1 MNKTKTRT
9 GLSALFAVLLAIMI
23 AVPAILQSGANAAV
37 NKKQPTKATLTSAKA
52 TSYNKVSLK
61 WKKSKNI
68 TSYAVYYKASNS
80 KKWVKIANVS
90 SKKTGYTHKSSKK
103 YPLKQGKTYQYR
115 IRGYNKKAKGSKKWG
130 KYSSVKKVKVPKKP
144 AAKPTEAPKP
154 TVKPT
159 EAPKPIVTPNP
170 TATPKPTAVPKP
182 TAAPKPTVT
191 SIPKPTAIPKPTQIP
206 QPTKPV
212 QPAKPT
218 ATPIP
223 KPTAI
228 PKPTE
233 ALKPTAVPQ
242 PTKAPQPTATPK
254 PTATPR
260 PTATPAPTATPKP
273 VKVSSITL
281 NQSSLTLTSKGQTAS
296 LTATVNPGNAAN
308 KSITWSSSNSSVA
321 TVNANGT
328 ATAVANGTADITA
341 TAADGSGVSAKCSVT
356 VRVPNNITTI
366 SLEGGKSKILSI
378 WAEDYSDSINVNNVT
393 FKYTGLNDNFEVI
406 PTGSGNEWIGINI
419 KAHKKGTVN
428 IFAIHN
434 GNTIKQ
440 WTVNVTSDWQEYLG
454 YVSWKKTVE
463 NQIWTNNMAL
473 KDKLDA
479 AQNYIKTHFKYK
491 NGAPQ
496 YVYAYAEG
504 IADCF
509 TASHFFGDFAKD
521 AGAQVKYVS
530 TFTGKMHDYIGHAV
544 SDGGHVFNRVLLDGQ
559 WVNYDAQP
567 PLS

>member
-115 IRGYNKKAKGSKKWG
+115 IRGYNKKAKGSKKYG
-130 KYSSVKKVKVPKKP
+130 KYSSTKKVKIPKKP

-154 TVKPT
+154 TAKPT

-170 TATPKPTAVPKP
+170 TATPKPTTVPKP
-182 TAAPKPTVT
+182 TAA
-191 SIPKPTAIPKPTQIP
+191 
-206 QPTKPV
+206 
-212 QPAKPT
+212 
-218 ATPIP
+218 
-223 KPTAI
+223 
-228 PKPTE
+228 
-233 ALKPTAVPQ
+233 
-242 PTKAPQPTATPK
+242 PK

-281 NQSSLTLTSKGQTAS
+281 NQTSLTLTSKGQTAS

-328 ATAVANGTADITA
+328 VTAVANGTADITA
-341 TAADGSGVSAKCSVT
+341 TAADGSGVSAKCNVT
-356 VRVPNNITTI
+356 VKIANNVKTI
-366 SLEGGKSKILSI
+366 MLEGGKSKNIGPTDTSLPNF
-378 WAEDYSDSINVNNVT
+378 SDFSNIT
-393 FKYTGLNDNFEVI
+393 FEVLNNNA
-406 PTGSGNEWIGINI
+406 G
-419 KAHKKGTVN
+419 AVN
-428 IFAIHN
+428 ILGFSSNMCSASVCVKGLKVGSCVIIAKYN
-434 GNTIKQ
+434 GQIVMTYN
-440 WTVNVTSDWQEYLG
+440 VSVTSNWDEYLG
-454 YVSWKKTVE
+454 YTSWRKSVE
-463 NQIWTNNMAL
+463 NQIWTNNMTL

-504 IADCF
+504 IADCI
-509 TASHFFGDFAKD
+509 TASDFFGYFAKD

-530 TFTGKMHDYIGHAV
+530 SHTGNMYDYIADAV
-544 SDGGHVFNRVLLDGQ
+544 GDGGHVFNRVLLNGQ

>member
-1 MNKTKTRT
+1 MNKTKTHT

-23 AVPAILQSGANAAV
+23 VVPAILQSGANAAV
-37 NKKQPTKATLTSAKA
+37 NKKQPTKATLTSVKA

-130 KYSSVKKVKVPKKP
+130 KYSSIKKVNIPKKP
-144 AAKPTEAPKP
+144 AAKPTETPKPTAKPTEAPKP
-154 TVKPT
+154 TV
-159 EAPKPIVTPNP
+159 APKPT
-170 TATPKPTAVPKP
+170 TAPKP
-182 TAAPKPTVT
+182 TAAPKPTV
-191 SIPKPTAIPKPTQIP
+191 
-206 QPTKPV
+206 
-212 QPAKPT
+212 
-218 ATPIP
+218 TPIP

-228 PKPTE
+228 PKPTTIP
-233 ALKPTAVPQ
+233 KPTAIPKPTEAPKPTAAPQ
-242 PTKAPQPTATPK
+242 PTKAPRPTATPK

-281 NQSSLTLTSKGQTAS
+281 NQTSLTMTSKGQTAS

-321 TVNANGT
+321 TVSANGT
-328 ATAVANGTADITA
+328 VTAVANGTADITA
-341 TAADGSGVSAKCSVT
+341 TAADGSGVSAKCGVMVKLPDNTSET
-356 VRVPNNITTI
+356 IT
-366 SLEGGKSKILSI
+366 LAGGKSKKIGPTASKCPNI
-378 WAEDYSDSINVNNVT
+378 QDFSKVT
-393 FKYTGLNDNFEVI
+393 FELQGEGFAFSNLGFDYENNYASVTIKALRRGSGVIIAKYNGIVVKKYTI
-406 PTGSGNEWIGINI
+406 T
-419 KAHKKGTVN
+419 
-428 IFAIHN
+428 
-434 GNTIKQ
+434 
-440 WTVNVTSDWQEYLG
+440 VTSDWQEYLG
-454 YVSWKKTVE
+454 YDSWLKSVE

-496 YVYAYAEG
+496 SVYAYSEG
-504 IADCF
+504 SADCF

-530 TFTGKMHDYIGHAV
+530 TYTGKMHDYIGHAV
-544 SDGGHVFNRVLLDGQ
+544 SDGGHVFNRALLDGQ

>member
-1 MNKTKTRT
+1 MNKTKTCTR
-9 GLSALFAVLLAIMI
+9 LSALFAVLLAIMI
-23 AVPAILQSGANAAV
+23 AVPAILQSGADAAV
-37 NKKQPTKATLTSAKA
+37 NRKRPTKVTLTSAKA

-115 IRGYNKKAKGSKKWG
+115 IRGYNKNAKGSKKWG
-130 KYSSVKKVKVPKKP
+130 KYSSAKKVKIPKKA

-159 EAPKPIVTPNP
+159 EVPKPTAVPKP
-170 TATPKPTAVPKP
+170 TVTPKPTAVPKP

-191 SIPKPTAIPKPTQIP
+191 PIPKPTAIPKPTQIP

-223 KPTAI
+223 KPTAV
-228 PKPTE
+228 PK
-233 ALKPTAVPQ
+233 
-242 PTKAPQPTATPK
+242 PTATPK
-254 PTATPR
+254 PTV
-260 PTATPAPTATPKP
+260 TPAPTATPKP

-281 NQSSLTLTSKGQTAS
+281 NQTSLTMTSKGQTAS
-296 LTATVNPGNAAN
+296 LTATVSPGNAEN
-308 KSITWSSSNSSVA
+308 KNITWSSSNSSVA

-328 ATAVANGTADITA
+328 VTAVANGTADITA

-356 VRVPNNITTI
+356 VRVPNNIKTI
-366 SLEGGKSKILSI
+366 AIEGGDSKVLSI
-378 WAEDYSDSINVNNVT
+378 WAEDYSDSINVNNIT

-406 PTGSGNEWIGINI
+406 PTGFENEWIGINI
-419 KAHKKGTVN
+419 KAHRKGTVN
-428 IFAIHN
+428 VFAIYN

-440 WTVNVTSDWQEYLG
+440 WTVNVTSDWQEYLE
-454 YVSWKKTVE
+454 YVTWRKSIE
-463 NQIWTNNMAL
+463 NKIWSSGMSVVN
-473 KDKLDA
+473 KLDA
-479 AQNYIKTHFKYK
+479 AKNFIQSHYGYQ
-491 NGAPQ
+491 NGAGAIIN
-496 YVYAYAEG
+496 VYNGAVL
-504 IADCF
+504 DCYGA
-509 TASHFFGDFAKD
+509 TELMSDFAKD
-521 AGAQVKYVS
+521 IGLSIKYVN
-530 TFTGKMHDYIGHAV
+530 AV
-544 SDGGHVFNRVLLDGQ
+544 SGHIFDYSGYAFSEGGHVYPKILINGN
-559 WVNYDAQP
+559 WVNYDATP
-567 PLS
+567 THS

>member
-1 MNKTKTRT
+1 MKKKHILTKILLCFLMTV
-9 GLSALFAVLLAIMI
+9 LFI
-23 AVPAILQSGANAAV
+23 PSTSQTANAAV

-115 IRGYNKKAKGSKKWG
+115 IRGYNKNAKGSKKWG
-130 KYSSVKKVKVPKKP
+130 KYSSTKKVKIPKKA

-159 EAPKPIVTPNP
+159 EAPKPTAAPKP
-170 TATPKPTAVPKP
+170 TTAPKPTAVPKP
-182 TAAPKPTVT
+182 PAAPKPIVT
-191 SIPKPTAIPKPTQIP
+191 PIPKPTAIPKPTQIP

-223 KPTAI
+223 KPTA
-228 PKPTE
+228 
-233 ALKPTAVPQ
+233 VPQ
-242 PTKAPQPTATPK
+242 
-254 PTATPR
+254 
-260 PTATPAPTATPKP
+260 PTATPKP
-273 VKVSSITL
+273 VKVSGITL
-281 NQSSLTLTSKGQTAS
+281 SKTSLTMTANGQTAS
-296 LTATVNPGNAAN
+296 LTATVNPDNAAN
-308 KSITWSSSNSSVA
+308 KSITWSSSNSSVV
-321 TVNANGT
+321 TVVNGT
-328 ATAVANGTADITA
+328 VTAIANGTADITA
-341 TAADGSGVSAKCSVT
+341 TAADGSGVSANCSVT
-356 VRVPNNITTI
+356 VRVPNNVRNIT
-366 SLEGGKSKILSI
+366 LEGGKAKNIGPTDTSLPNF
-378 WAEDYSDSINVNNVT
+378 SDFSNIT
-393 FKYTGLNDNFEVI
+393 FEVLNNNAGAVDI
-406 PTGSGNEWIGINI
+406 LGFSSNMYSASVCVKGLRVGSCVIIAKYNEQIIMTYN
-419 KAHKKGTVN
+419 VS
-428 IFAIHN
+428 
-434 GNTIKQ
+434 
-440 WTVNVTSDWQEYLG
+440 VTSNWNEYLE
-454 YVSWKKTVE
+454 YTSWKKTVE
-463 NQIWTNNMAL
+463 SQIWTNSMAL

-509 TASHFFGDFAKD
+509 TASDFFGDFAKD

-530 TFTGKMHDYIGHAV
+530 THTGNMYDYIADAV
-544 SDGGHVFNRVLLDGQ
+544 SDGGHVFNRVLLNGQ

>member
-1 MNKTKTRT
+1 MNRTKKHT

-23 AVPAILQSGANAAV
+23 AVPAILQSGADAAV
-37 NKKQPTKATLTSAKA
+37 NRKRPTKVTLTSAKA

-115 IRGYNKKAKGSKKWG
+115 IRGYNKKAKGSKKYG
-130 KYSSVKKVKVPKKP
+130 KYSSTKKVKIPKKA

-159 EAPKPIVTPNP
+159 EVPKPTAAPKPTV
-170 TATPKPTAVPKP
+170 TPKPTAVPKP

-191 SIPKPTAIPKPTQIP
+191 PIPKPTAIPKPTQIP

-233 ALKPTAVPQ
+233 APKPTKV
-242 PTKAPQPTATPK
+242 PQPTATPK

-273 VKVSSITL
+273 VKVSGIIL
-281 NQSSLTLTSKGQTAS
+281 NQTSLTMTSKGQTAS
-296 LTATVNPGNAAN
+296 LTATVSPANAAN
-308 KSITWSSSNSSVA
+308 KSLTWSSSNSSVA

-328 ATAVANGTADITA
+328 VTAVANGTADITA

-356 VRVPNNITTI
+356 VRVPNNVRNITI
-366 SLEGGKSKILSI
+366 EGGKAKNVGPTDTSLPNF
-378 WAEDYSDSINVNNVT
+378 SDFSNIT
-393 FKYTGLNDNFEVI
+393 FEVLNNNAGAVDI
-406 PTGSGNEWIGINI
+406 LGFSSNMYSASVCVKGLRVGSCVIIA
-419 KAHKKGTVN
+419 KY
-428 IFAIHN
+428 N
-434 GNTIKQ
+434 GQIIMTYN
-440 WTVNVTSDWQEYLG
+440 VSVTSNWNEYLE
-454 YVSWKKTVE
+454 YTSWRKSIE
-463 NQIWTNNMAL
+463 NKIWNSGMSIV
-473 KDKLDA
+473 DKLDA
-479 AQNYIKTHFKYK
+479 AKGFIQSHYGYQ
-491 NGAPQ
+491 NGASEIMNF
-496 YVYAYAEG
+496 YNDTVL
-504 IADCF
+504 DCYGA
-509 TASHFFGDFAKD
+509 TDLMSDFAKD
-521 AGAQVKYVS
+521 IGLSIKYVN
-530 TFTGKMHDYIGHAV
+530 AV
-544 SDGGHVFNRVLLDGQ
+544 SGHVFDYPVDAFSEGGHVYPRILINGN
-559 WVNYDAQP
+559 WVNYDATP
-567 PLS
+567 THS

>member
-1 MNKTKTRT
+1 MNKTKTCTR
-9 GLSALFAVLLAIMI
+9 LSALFAVLLAIMI
-23 AVPAILQSGANAAV
+23 AVPAILQSGADAAV

-130 KYSSVKKVKVPKKP
+130 KYSSIKKVNIPKKP
-144 AAKPTEAPKP
+144 AAKPTETPKPTAKPTEAPKP
-154 TVKPT
+154 TV
-159 EAPKPIVTPNP
+159 APKPT
-170 TATPKPTAVPKP
+170 TAPKP
-182 TAAPKPTVT
+182 TAAPKPTV
-191 SIPKPTAIPKPTQIP
+191 
-206 QPTKPV
+206 
-212 QPAKPT
+212 
-218 ATPIP
+218 TPIP

-228 PKPTE
+228 PKPTTIP
-233 ALKPTAVPQ
+233 KPTAIPKPTEAPKPTAAPQ
-242 PTKAPQPTATPK
+242 PTKAPRPTATPK

-281 NQSSLTLTSKGQTAS
+281 NQTSLTMTSKGQTAS

-308 KSITWSSSNSSVA
+308 KSITWSSSNSSVV

-328 ATAVANGTADITA
+328 VTAVANGTADITA

-356 VRVPNNITTI
+356 VRVPNNVTTI

-393 FKYTGLNDNFEVI
+393 FKYIGLNDNFEVI
-406 PTGSGNEWIGINI
+406 PTGYGNEWIGIDI
-419 KAHKKGTVN
+419 RAHRKGTVDV
-428 IFAIHN
+428 FAIHN

-440 WTVNVTSDWQEYLG
+440 WTVNVTSDWKEYLG
-454 YVSWKKTVE
+454 YVSWKKAVE
-463 NQIWTNNMAL
+463 NQIWTNNMTL

-491 NGAPQ
+491 NGAPE
-496 YVYAYAEG
+496 YIYAYSEG

-509 TASHFFGDFAKD
+509 TASDFFGDFAKD

-530 TFTGKMHDYIGHAV
+530 SHTGNMYDYIAHAV

>member
-115 IRGYNKKAKGSKKWG
+115 IRGYNKKAKGNKKWG

-159 EAPKPIVTPNP
+159 ETPKPIVTPNP

-191 SIPKPTAIPKPTQIP
+191 PIPKPTAIPKPTQIP

-218 ATPIP
+218 ATP
-223 KPTAI
+223 
-228 PKPTE
+228 
-233 ALKPTAVPQ
+233 
-242 PTKAPQPTATPK
+242 
-254 PTATPR
+254 R

-273 VKVSSITL
+273 VKVSGIIL
-281 NQSSLTLTSKGQTAS
+281 NQTSLTMTSKGQTAS
-296 LTATVNPGNAAN
+296 LTATVSPANAAN
-308 KSITWSSSNSSVA
+308 KNITWSSSDSSIA

-328 ATAVANGTADITA
+328 VTAIANGTADITA

-356 VRVPNNITTI
+356 VKLPDTAIETITLAGGDTDSISIGKTFFPNITDFT
-366 SLEGGKSKILSI
+366 K
-378 WAEDYSDSINVNNVT
+378 VT
-393 FKYTGLNDNFEVI
+393 FEYQNSNDI
-406 PTGSGNEWIGINI
+406 ISGDRIVYNLRS
-419 KAHKKGTVN
+419 AALTFRALKKGQIEIIVK
-428 IFAIHN
+428 HN
-434 GNTIKQ
+434 GVFLKKYNI
-440 WTVNVTSDWQEYLG
+440 VVTSDWKNYFEYE
-454 YVSWKKTVE
+454 SWRRTVE
-463 NQIWTNNMAL
+463 SQIWTNSMSL
-473 KDKLDA
+473 KDKMDA
-479 AQNYIKTHFKYK
+479 AKNYIQTHYIHKDGACPAMNIYK
-491 NGAPQ
+491 GQ
-496 YVYAYAEG
+496 Y
-504 IADCF
+504 ADCIA
-509 TASHFFGDFAKD
+509 ASGFMGDFAKD
-521 AGAQVKYVS
+521 AGTVS
-530 TFTGKMHDYIGHAV
+530 QYGSTLTGQYYEYLVAA
-544 SDGGHVFNRVLLDGQ
+544 SSAGGHTFNRILIDGE
-559 WVNYDAQP
+559 WVIYDANP
-567 PLS
+567 PHA

>member
-37 NKKQPTKATLTSAKA
+37 NRKQPTKATLTSAKA

-115 IRGYNKKAKGSKKWG
+115 IRGYNKKAKGNKKWG

-159 EAPKPIVTPNP
+159 EVPKPTAAPKPTV
-170 TATPKPTAVPKP
+170 TPKPTAVPKP

-191 SIPKPTAIPKPTQIP
+191 PIPKPTAIPKPTQIP

-223 KPTAI
+223 KPTA
-228 PKPTE
+228 
-233 ALKPTAVPQ
+233 VPQ
-242 PTKAPQPTATPK
+242 PTT
-254 PTATPR
+254 
-260 PTATPAPTATPKP
+260 TPKP
-273 VKVSSITL
+273 VKVSGIALSQT
-281 NQSSLTLTSKGQTAS
+281 SLTMTSKGQTAS
-296 LTATVNPGNAAN
+296 LTATVNPANAAN
-308 KSITWSSSNSSVA
+308 KSLTWSSSNSSVV

-328 ATAVANGTADITA
+328 VTAIANGTADITA

-366 SLEGGKSKILSI
+366 SLKGGKSKILSI
-378 WAEDYSDSINVNNVT
+378 WNEDYTEDIDVSKVT
-393 FKYTGLNDNFEVI
+393 FEYNN
-406 PTGSGNEWIGINI
+406 SNGIIDILGFDVTPSESTNITI
-419 KAHKKGTVN
+419 KALRGGSICVKAN
-428 IFAIHN
+428 YN
-434 GNTIKQ
+434 GRVLKQ
-440 WTVNVTSDWQEYLG
+440 WNVQVTSDWQEYLG
-454 YVSWKKTVE
+454 YVSWRHTVE
-463 NQIWTNNMAL
+463 SRIWTDGMSL
-473 KDKLDA
+473 KDKMDA
-479 AQNYIKTHFKYK
+479 ARDFIKTNYDYK
-491 NGAPQ
+491 NGSGAAV
-496 YVYAYAEG
+496 YVYNDKTL
-504 IADCF
+504 DCHSA
-509 TASHFFGDFAKD
+509 TEIMGDFAKD
-521 AGAQVKYVS
+521 AKTQVKYGS
-530 TFTGKMHDYIGHAV
+530 TATGSYYDYLYEAKNA
-544 SDGGHVFNRVLLDGQ
+544 GGHTFNGILIDGK
-559 WVNYDAQP
+559 WEMYDAQP
-567 PLS
+567 PVSRS

>member
-37 NKKQPTKATLTSAKA
+37 NRKRPTKATLTSVKA

-61 WKKSKNI
+61 WKKSKNV

-115 IRGYNKKAKGSKKWG
+115 IRGYNKKAKGSKKYG
-130 KYSSVKKVKVPKKP
+130 KYSSTKKVKIPKKA

-159 EAPKPIVTPNP
+159 EVPKPTAAPKPTV
-170 TATPKPTAVPKP
+170 TPKPTAVPKP

-191 SIPKPTAIPKPTQIP
+191 PIPKPTAIPKPTQIP

-218 ATPIP
+218 ATP
-223 KPTAI
+223 
-228 PKPTE
+228 
-233 ALKPTAVPQ
+233 
-242 PTKAPQPTATPK
+242 
-254 PTATPR
+254 R

-273 VKVSSITL
+273 VKVSGIIL
-281 NQSSLTLTSKGQTAS
+281 NQTSLTMTSKGQTAS

-328 ATAVANGTADITA
+328 VTAIANGTADITA

-356 VRVPNNITTI
+356 VRVPNNVRNITI
-366 SLEGGKSKILSI
+366 EGGKAKNVGPTDTSLPNF
-378 WAEDYSDSINVNNVT
+378 SDFSNIT
-393 FKYTGLNDNFEVI
+393 FEVLNNNAGAVDI
-406 PTGSGNEWIGINI
+406 LGFSSNMYSASVCVKGLRVGSCVIIA
-419 KAHKKGTVN
+419 KY
-428 IFAIHN
+428 N
-434 GNTIKQ
+434 GQIIMTYN
-440 WTVNVTSDWQEYLG
+440 VSVTSNWNEYLE
-454 YVSWKKTVE
+454 YTSWRKSIE
-463 NQIWTNNMAL
+463 NKIWNSGMSIV
-473 KDKLDA
+473 DKLDA
-479 AQNYIKTHFKYK
+479 AKGFIQSHYGYQ
-491 NGAPQ
+491 NGASEIMNF
-496 YVYAYAEG
+496 YNDTVL
-504 IADCF
+504 DCYGA
-509 TASHFFGDFAKD
+509 TDLMSDFAKD
-521 AGAQVKYVS
+521 IGLSIKYVN
-530 TFTGKMHDYIGHAV
+530 AV
-544 SDGGHVFNRVLLDGQ
+544 SGHVFDYPVDAFSEGGHVYPRILINGN
-559 WVNYDAQP
+559 WVNYDATP
-567 PLS
+567 THS

>member
-23 AVPAILQSGANAAV
+23 AVPAIFQSGANAAV
-37 NKKQPTKATLTSAKA
+37 NKKQPTKATLTSVKA
-52 TSYNKVSLK
+52 ISYNKVSLK
-61 WKKSKNI
+61 WKKSKNV

-115 IRGYNKKAKGSKKWG
+115 IRGYNKNAKGNKKWG

-154 TVKPT
+154 TVKPMET
-159 EAPKPIVTPNP
+159 PKPIVTPNP

-191 SIPKPTAIPKPTQIP
+191 PIPKPTAIPKPTQIP

-218 ATPIP
+218 ATP
-223 KPTAI
+223 
-228 PKPTE
+228 
-233 ALKPTAVPQ
+233 
-242 PTKAPQPTATPK
+242 
-254 PTATPR
+254 R

-273 VKVSSITL
+273 VKVSGITL
-281 NQSSLTLTSKGQTAS
+281 NQTSLTMTSKGQTAS

-321 TVNANGT
+321 TVSANGT
-328 ATAVANGTADITA
+328 VTAVANGTADITA

-356 VRVPNNITTI
+356 VRVPDNISETI
-366 SLEGGKSKILSI
+366 TLAGGKSKKIGPTSSKYPDIQDFSNVSFELQGDGFTFNNLGF
-378 WAEDYSDSINVNNVT
+378 DYESNYASVT
-393 FKYTGLNDNFEVI
+393 IKALRR
-406 PTGSGNEWIGINI
+406 GSGIVIAKYN
-419 KAHKKGTVN
+419 GTVVKKY
-428 IFAIHN
+428 II
-434 GNTIKQ
+434 
-440 WTVNVTSDWQEYLG
+440 NVTSDWQEYLG
-454 YVSWKKTVE
+454 YDSWLKSVE
-463 NQIWTNNMAL
+463 NQIWTNNMTL

>member
-23 AVPAILQSGANAAV
+23 AVPAIFQSGANAAV

-115 IRGYNKKAKGSKKWG
+115 IRGYNKKAKGNKKWG

-154 TVKPT
+154 TVKPMET
-159 EAPKPIVTPNP
+159 PKPIVTPNP

-191 SIPKPTAIPKPTQIP
+191 PIPKPTAIPKPTQIP

-218 ATPIP
+218 ATP
-223 KPTAI
+223 
-228 PKPTE
+228 
-233 ALKPTAVPQ
+233 
-242 PTKAPQPTATPK
+242 
-254 PTATPR
+254 R

-273 VKVSSITL
+273 VKVSGIIL
-281 NQSSLTLTSKGQTAS
+281 NQTFLTMTSKGQTAS
-296 LTATVNPGNAAN
+296 LTATVSPANAAN
-308 KSITWSSSNSSVA
+308 KSLTWSSSNSSVA

-328 ATAVANGTADITA
+328 VTAVANGTADITA

-356 VRVPNNITTI
+356 VRVPNNVRNIT
-366 SLEGGKSKILSI
+366 LEGGKSKTIGPDIDDFDNIDFKQVTFDIKNDNKSI
-378 WAEDYSDSINVNNVT
+378 EIAGFNATEYAAGVTIEGLRKGYAIIIAKYNGAVLLTYNVT
-393 FKYTGLNDNFEVI
+393 I
-406 PTGSGNEWIGINI
+406 
-419 KAHKKGTVN
+419 A
-428 IFAIHN
+428 
-434 GNTIKQ
+434 
-440 WTVNVTSDWQEYLG
+440 SDWQEYLG
-454 YVSWKKTVE
+454 YVSWRHTVE
-463 NQIWTNNMAL
+463 SKIWTDGMSL
-473 KDKLDA
+473 KDKMDTA
-479 AQNYIKTHFKYK
+479 RDFIKTNYDYK
-491 NGAPQ
+491 NGSGAAV
-496 YVYAYAEG
+496 YVYNDKTL
-504 IADCF
+504 DCHSA
-509 TASHFFGDFAKD
+509 TEIMGDFAKD
-521 AGAQVKYVS
+521 AGANVKYS
-530 TFTGKMHDYIGHAV
+530 NTTTGLYYDYFADSKAGRHTFNVIFI
-544 SDGGHVFNRVLLDGQ
+544 DGA
-559 WVNYDAQP
+559 WAPYDAS
-567 PLS
+567 PLP

>member
-23 AVPAILQSGANAAV
+23 AVPAIFQSGANAAV

-115 IRGYNKKAKGSKKWG
+115 IRGYNKKAKGNKKWG

-159 EAPKPIVTPNP
+159 EVPKPTAAPKPTVTS
-170 TATPKPTAVPKP
+170 KPTAVPKP

-191 SIPKPTAIPKPTQIP
+191 PIPKPTAIPKPTQIP

-223 KPTAI
+223 KPTA
-228 PKPTE
+228 
-233 ALKPTAVPQ
+233 VPQ
-242 PTKAPQPTATPK
+242 
-254 PTATPR
+254 
-260 PTATPAPTATPKP
+260 PTATPKP

-281 NQSSLTLTSKGQTAS
+281 NQTSLTLTSKGQTAS
-296 LTATVNPGNAAN
+296 LTATVSPANAAN
-308 KSITWSSSNSSVA
+308 KSLTWSSSNSSVV

-328 ATAVANGTADITA
+328 VTAIANGTADITA

-356 VRVPNNITTI
+356 VRVPNNVRNIT
-366 SLEGGKSKILSI
+366 LEGGKSKTIGPDIDDFDNIDFKQVTFDIKNDNKSI
-378 WAEDYSDSINVNNVT
+378 EIAGFNATEYAAGVTIEGLRKGYAIIIAKYNGAVLLTYNVT
-393 FKYTGLNDNFEVI
+393 I
-406 PTGSGNEWIGINI
+406 
-419 KAHKKGTVN
+419 A
-428 IFAIHN
+428 
-434 GNTIKQ
+434 
-440 WTVNVTSDWQEYLG
+440 SDWQEYLG
-454 YVSWKKTVE
+454 YVSWRHTVE
-463 NQIWTNNMAL
+463 SKIWTDGMSL
-473 KDKLDA
+473 KDKMDTA
-479 AQNYIKTHFKYK
+479 RDFIKTNYDYK
-491 NGAPQ
+491 NGSGAAV
-496 YVYAYAEG
+496 YVYNDKTL
-504 IADCF
+504 DCHSA
-509 TASHFFGDFAKD
+509 TEIMGDFAKD
-521 AGAQVKYVS
+521 AGANVKYS
-530 TFTGKMHDYIGHAV
+530 NTTTGLYYDYFADSKAGRHTFNVIFI
-544 SDGGHVFNRVLLDGQ
+544 DGA
-559 WVNYDAQP
+559 WAPYDAS
-567 PLS
+567 PLP

>member
-1 MNKTKTRT
+1 MNKTKTCTR
-9 GLSALFAVLLAIMI
+9 LSALFAVLLAIMI
-23 AVPAILQSGANAAV
+23 AVPAILQSGADAAV

-80 KKWVKIANVS
+80 KKWVKITNVS

-115 IRGYNKKAKGSKKWG
+115 IRGYNKKAKGRKKWG
-130 KYSSVKKVKVPKKP
+130 KYSSVKKVKIPKKS
-144 AAKPTEAPKP
+144 AA
-154 TVKPT
+154 KPT

-191 SIPKPTAIPKPTQIP
+191 PIPKPTAIPKPT
-206 QPTKPV
+206 T
-212 QPAKPT
+212 
-218 ATPIP
+218 IP

-233 ALKPTAVPQ
+233 APKPTAAPQ
-242 PTKAPQPTATPK
+242 PTKAPRPTATPK

-281 NQSSLTLTSKGQTAS
+281 NQTSLTMTSKGQTAS

-308 KSITWSSSNSSVA
+308 KSITWSSSNSSVT
-321 TVNANGT
+321 TVSANGT
-328 ATAVANGTADITA
+328 VTAVANGTADITA

-356 VRVPNNITTI
+356 VRVPNNIKTMT
-366 SLEGGKSKILSI
+366 LTGGKSTSCYLAPEDVSSNTDLTKVTMEITGDKSLIVIAGQGYDKGSWCAYIDFTAARAGNLIITAKYNGKIL
-378 WAEDYSDSINVNNVT
+378 
-393 FKYTGLNDNFEVI
+393 
-406 PTGSGNEWIGINI
+406 
-419 KAHKKGTVN
+419 
-428 IFAIHN
+428 
-434 GNTIKQ
+434 KQ
-440 WTVNVTSDWQEYLG
+440 WNITITSDWQEYLG

-463 NQIWTNNMAL
+463 SQIWTNDMAL

-491 NGAPQ
+491 NGAPE
-496 YVYAYAEG
+496 YIYAYLEG

-509 TASHFFGDFAKD
+509 TASDFFGDFAKD

-530 TFTGKMHDYIGHAV
+530 SHTGNMYDYIAHAV

>member
-1 MNKTKTRT
+1 MNKTKTCT

-23 AVPAILQSGANAAV
+23 AVPAILQSGADAAV
-37 NKKQPTKATLTSAKA
+37 NKKRPTKVTLTSAKA

-68 TSYAVYYKASNS
+68 TSYAVYYKASDS
-80 KKWVKIANVS
+80 KKWVKVANVS

-103 YPLKQGKTYQYR
+103 YPLKQGKTYQYS

-130 KYSSVKKVKVPKKP
+130 KYSSIKKVNIPKKP
-144 AAKPTEAPKP
+144 AAKPTETPKPTAKPTEAPKP
-154 TVKPT
+154 TV
-159 EAPKPIVTPNP
+159 APKPT
-170 TATPKPTAVPKP
+170 TAPKP
-182 TAAPKPTVT
+182 TAAPKPTV
-191 SIPKPTAIPKPTQIP
+191 
-206 QPTKPV
+206 
-212 QPAKPT
+212 
-218 ATPIP
+218 TPIP

-228 PKPTE
+228 PKPTTIP
-233 ALKPTAVPQ
+233 KPTAIPKPTEAPKPTAAPQ
-242 PTKAPQPTATPK
+242 PTKAPRPTATPK

-281 NQSSLTLTSKGQTAS
+281 NQTSLTMTSKGQTAS

-321 TVNANGT
+321 TVSANGT
-328 ATAVANGTADITA
+328 VTAVANGTADITA

-356 VRVPNNITTI
+356 VKVPNNVTTI

-393 FKYTGLNDNFEVI
+393 FKYIGLNDNFEVI

-419 KAHKKGTVN
+419 KAHRKGTVDV
-428 IFAIHN
+428 FAIHN

-440 WTVNVTSDWQEYLG
+440 WTVNVTSDWKEYLG
-454 YVSWKKTVE
+454 YVSWKKAVE
-463 NQIWTNNMAL
+463 NQIWTNNMTL

-491 NGAPQ
+491 NGAPE
-496 YVYAYAEG
+496 YIYAYSEG

-509 TASHFFGDFAKD
+509 TASDFFGDFAKD

-530 TFTGKMHDYIGHAV
+530 SHTGNMYDYIAHAV

>member
-1 MNKTKTRT
+1 MKKKHILTKI
-9 GLSALFAVLLAIMI
+9 LLCFLMAVLFI
-23 AVPAILQSGANAAV
+23 PSTSQTANAAV
-37 NKKQPTKATLTSAKA
+37 NKKQPTKATLTSVKA

-115 IRGYNKKAKGSKKWG
+115 IRGYNKNAKDSKKWG
-130 KYSSVKKVKVPKKP
+130 KYSSTKKVKIPKKP

-154 TVKPT
+154 TA
-159 EAPKPIVTPNP
+159 APKPTVT
-170 TATPKPTAVPKP
+170 PKP

-191 SIPKPTAIPKPTQIP
+191 PIPKPTAIPKPTQIP

-233 ALKPTAVPQ
+233 APKPTAVPQ
-242 PTKAPQPTATPK
+242 PTKAPQPTV
-254 PTATPR
+254 TPR

-281 NQSSLTLTSKGQTAS
+281 SQTSLTMTANGQTAS
-296 LTATVNPGNAAN
+296 LTATVTPDNAAN
-308 KSITWSSSNSSVA
+308 KNITWSSSNSSVA
-321 TVNANGT
+321 TVVNGT
-328 ATAVANGTADITA
+328 VTAVANGTADITA

-356 VRVPNNITTI
+356 VKMPNNVRNIT
-366 SLEGGKSKILSI
+366 LAGGKAKNIGPTDTSLPNFSDFSNITFEVLNNNAGAVDILGFSSNM
-378 WAEDYSDSINVNNVT
+378 YSASVCVKGLRVGSCVIIAKYNEQIIMTYNVT
-393 FKYTGLNDNFEVI
+393 
-406 PTGSGNEWIGINI
+406 
-419 KAHKKGTVN
+419 
-428 IFAIHN
+428 
-434 GNTIKQ
+434 
-440 WTVNVTSDWQEYLG
+440 VTSDWQEYLG
-454 YVSWKKTVE
+454 YVSWRHSIE
-463 NQIWTNNMAL
+463 SQIWTSNMSL

-479 AQNYIKTHFKYK
+479 ACNYIKTEFSYK
-491 NGAPQ
+491 LGYCQAVLI
-496 YVYAYAEG
+496 YSDKMC
-504 IADCF
+504 DCF
-509 TASHFFGDFAKD
+509 GSTEIFGDFAKD
-521 AGAQVKYVS
+521 AGAQVKYAS
-530 TFTGKMHDYIGHAV
+530 TYTGQMYDYLADAV
-544 SDGGHVFNRVLLDGQ
+544 SNAGHLFNKVLLNGQ

-567 PLS
+567 PLA

>member
-1 MNKTKTRT
+1 MKKKHFLTKI
-9 GLSALFAVLLAIMI
+9 LLCFLMAVLFI
-23 AVPAILQSGANAAV
+23 PSTSQTANAAV

-130 KYSSVKKVKVPKKP
+130 KYSSTKKVKIPKKP
-144 AAKPTEAPKP
+144 AVKPTEAPKP

-159 EAPKPIVTPNP
+159 EAPKP
-170 TATPKPTAVPKP
+170 TAAPKPTEAPKP

-191 SIPKPTAIPKPTQIP
+191 PIPKPTVIPKPTQIP

-233 ALKPTAVPQ
+233 APKPTAIPQ
-242 PTKAPQPTATPK
+242 PTKTPQ

-273 VKVSSITL
+273 VKVSGITL
-281 NQSSLTLTSKGQTAS
+281 SQTSLTMTANGQTAS
-296 LTATVNPGNAAN
+296 LTATVTPDNAAN
-308 KSITWSSSNSSVA
+308 KNITWSSSDSSIA

-328 ATAVANGTADITA
+328 VTAVANGTADITA
-341 TAADGSGVSAKCSVT
+341 IAADGSGVSAKCSVT
-356 VRVPNNITTI
+356 VKMPNNVRNIT
-366 SLEGGKSKILSI
+366 LEGGKAKNIGPTDTSLPNF
-378 WAEDYSDSINVNNVT
+378 SDFSNIT
-393 FKYTGLNDNFEVI
+393 FEVLNNNAGAVDI
-406 PTGSGNEWIGINI
+406 LGFSSNMYSASVCVKGLRVGSCVIIAKYNEQIIMTYN
-419 KAHKKGTVN
+419 VS
-428 IFAIHN
+428 
-434 GNTIKQ
+434 
-440 WTVNVTSDWQEYLG
+440 VTSNWDEYLN
-454 YVSWKKTVE
+454 YCIWRKSIE
-463 NQIWTNNMAL
+463 NKIWSSGMSVVN
-473 KDKLDA
+473 KLDA
-479 AQNYIKTHFKYK
+479 AKDFIQSHYGYQ
-491 NGAPQ
+491 NGASEIMNF
-496 YVYAYAEG
+496 YNDTVL
-504 IADCF
+504 DCYGA
-509 TASHFFGDFAKD
+509 TDLMSDFAKD
-521 AGAQVKYVS
+521 IGLSIKYVN
-530 TFTGKMHDYIGHAV
+530 AV
-544 SDGGHVFNRVLLDGQ
+544 SGHIFDYPVDAFSEGGHVYPKILINGN
-559 WVNYDAQP
+559 WVNYDATP
-567 PLS
+567 THS

>member
-23 AVPAILQSGANAAV
+23 AVPAIFQSGANAAV
-37 NKKQPTKATLTSAKA
+37 NKKQPTKATLTSVKA
-52 TSYNKVSLK
+52 ISYNKVSLK
-61 WKKSKNI
+61 WKKSKNV

-115 IRGYNKKAKGSKKWG
+115 IRGYNKNAKGNKKWG
-130 KYSSVKKVKVPKKP
+130 KYSSVKKVKIPKKP
-144 AAKPTEAPKP
+144 AA
-154 TVKPT
+154 KPT

-170 TATPKPTAVPKP
+170 TVTPKPTAVPKP

-191 SIPKPTAIPKPTQIP
+191 PIPKPTAIP

-212 QPAKPT
+212 QPPKPT

-223 KPTAI
+223 KPTAV

-233 ALKPTAVPQ
+233 APKPTAVPQ
-242 PTKAPQPTATPK
+242 PTKAPQ

-273 VKVSSITL
+273 VKVSGITL
-281 NQSSLTLTSKGQTAS
+281 SQTSLTMTSKGQTAS

-328 ATAVANGTADITA
+328 VTAIANGTADITA

-356 VRVPNNITTI
+356 VRVPNNVRNIT
-366 SLEGGKSKILSI
+366 LEGGKSKAIGPDI
-378 WAEDYSDSINVNNVT
+378 DDFDNIDFKQVAFDIKNDNNSINILGLHATEYAAGVT
-393 FKYTGLNDNFEVI
+393 VKGLIHGTAIIVAKY
-406 PTGSGNEWIGINI
+406 
-419 KAHKKGTVN
+419 
-428 IFAIHN
+428 N
-434 GNTIKQ
+434 GNVLLTYNI
-440 WTVNVTSDWQEYLG
+440 TVTSDWKEYLG
-454 YVSWKKTVE
+454 YASWKKTVE
-463 NQIWTNNMAL
+463 SQIWTNSMAL

-509 TASHFFGDFAKD
+509 TASDFFGDFAKD

-530 TFTGKMHDYIGHAV
+530 THTGNMYDYIADAV
-544 SDGGHVFNRVLLDGQ
+544 SDGGHVFNRVLLNGQ

>member
-1 MNKTKTRT
+1 MNKTKTCT

-23 AVPAILQSGANAAV
+23 AVPAILQSGADAAV
-37 NKKQPTKATLTSAKA
+37 NKKRPTKVTLTSAKA

-68 TSYAVYYKASNS
+68 TSYAVYYKASDS
-80 KKWVKIANVS
+80 KKWVKVANVS

-130 KYSSVKKVKVPKKP
+130 KYSSIKKVNIPKKP
-144 AAKPTEAPKP
+144 AAKPTETQKPTAKPTEAPKP
-154 TVKPT
+154 TV
-159 EAPKPIVTPNP
+159 APKPT
-170 TATPKPTAVPKP
+170 TAPKP
-182 TAAPKPTVT
+182 TAAPKPTV
-191 SIPKPTAIPKPTQIP
+191 
-206 QPTKPV
+206 
-212 QPAKPT
+212 
-218 ATPIP
+218 TPIP

-228 PKPTE
+228 PKPTTIP
-233 ALKPTAVPQ
+233 KPTAIPKPTEAPKPTAAPQ
-242 PTKAPQPTATPK
+242 PTKAPRPTATPK

-281 NQSSLTLTSKGQTAS
+281 NQTSLTMTSKGQTAS

-321 TVNANGT
+321 TVSANGT
-328 ATAVANGTADITA
+328 VTAVANGTADITA
-341 TAADGSGVSAKCSVT
+341 TAADGSGMSAKCSVT
-356 VRVPNNITTI
+356 VKVPNNVTTI

-393 FKYTGLNDNFEVI
+393 FKYIGLNDNFEVI

-419 KAHKKGTVN
+419 KAHRKGTVDV
-428 IFAIHN
+428 FAIHN

-440 WTVNVTSDWQEYLG
+440 WTVNVTSDWKEYLG
-454 YVSWKKTVE
+454 YVSWKKAVE
-463 NQIWTNNMAL
+463 NQIWTNNMTL

-491 NGAPQ
+491 NGAPEHI
-496 YVYAYAEG
+496 YAYSEG

-509 TASHFFGDFAKD
+509 TASDFFGDFAKD

-530 TFTGKMHDYIGHAV
+530 SHTGNMYDYIAHAV